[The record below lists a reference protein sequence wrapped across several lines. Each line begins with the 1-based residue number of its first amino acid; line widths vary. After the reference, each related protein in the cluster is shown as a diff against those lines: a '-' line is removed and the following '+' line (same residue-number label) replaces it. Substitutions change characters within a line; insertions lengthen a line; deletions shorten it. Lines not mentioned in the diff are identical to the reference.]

1 MKLTSPELRPYFLS
15 LYLYLLS
22 LSFLCLE
29 KKHQSNITYI
39 NERNPRDTFS
49 HYLYSTIYSGVD
61 YSFPSH
67 SHSPLTAMDTY
78 EATKIVF
85 SRIQSLDPE
94 NASKIM
100 GYILIQD
107 QGDEEMIRLAHG
119 PDAFLFSL
127 INQAKDCLGLSSN
140 SSCSSHSTPS
150 SPSPYSPTKFGPFP
164 QTSPRITIPNNGF
177 PSSSPSSLW
186 SAGSPAFPRSPL
198 SYAAVV
204 NGSAN
209 PASSGSSSS
218 PSHAGFYNGDAADQ
232 LAFLDEPFDAI
243 MSPTGKSDS
252 LIFPYE
258 ESTDQHQLHRRRCSV
273 SDGFLGGSDDGGGA
287 AAPNGLGLRPCM
299 YFGRGVCKNG
309 FSDSGDGS
317 GPVFGSPSSK
327 IDASFN
333 ELVRMKALQQQRFA
347 AAAASPFIASGAHHP
362 FSYNKC
368 MNILNDNPRSAPA
381 ALMMGE
387 DFRKFGRCRPE
398 TNDYSGMGLGGY
410 SNSCSRQIYLTFPAD
425 STFSEEDVSNYFSLY
440 GPVQDVRIPYQQ
452 KRMFGFV
459 TFVYPETVKR
469 ILAKGNPHFVC
480 DSRVLVKP
488 YKEKG
493 NIPDKKQQH
502 HMDRAKFGTC
512 LSPSGLDS
520 LEPHDLPFG
529 PRMFY
534 NSREAIL
541 RRKLEQEAELQQ
553 ALELQERRLMN
564 MQLVDQKNH
573 PNYHHFQPGGSY
585 PGIPVPSMSNPL
597 SQNNQVVLLDNVKL
611 PPWEAGEV
619 QENDGG
625 NETSKEPSA
634 NHDDPELN
642 KSMENIL
649 PDNLFAFPTKSP
661 AENLPPSPAPANADD
676 DSPSDTPS
684 NDIPALSAT
693 STLNMASLQSCAL
706 KMPKLTS
713 GQEAIEV

>member
-1 MKLTSPELRPYFLS
+1 
-15 LYLYLLS
+15 
-22 LSFLCLE
+22 
-29 KKHQSNITYI
+29 
-39 NERNPRDTFS
+39 
-49 HYLYSTIYSGVD
+49 
-61 YSFPSH
+61 
-67 SHSPLTAMDTY
+67 MDTY

-127 INQAKDCLGLSSN
+127 INQAKDCLGLS
-140 SSCSSHSTPS
+140 CSSHSTPS
-150 SPSPYSPTKFGPFP
+150 SPYSPTKFGPFP

-177 PSSSPSSLW
+177 PASSPSSVW

-204 NGSAN
+204 NGSTN

-218 PSHAGFYNGDAADQ
+218 PSHGFYNGDSAADQ
-232 LAFLDEPFDAI
+232 LAFLDEPFEPI

-258 ESTDQHQLHRRRCSV
+258 ESPDHHRRRCSV
-273 SDGFLGGSDDGGGA
+273 SDGFLGGSDDGGA
-287 AAPNGLGLRPCM
+287 GLRPCM
-299 YFGRGVCKNG
+299 YFGRKNG
-309 FSDSGDGS
+309 FSETGDGS
-317 GPVFGSPSSK
+317 GPVFGSPNK
-327 IDASFN
+327 IEASFN

-347 AAAASPFIASGAHHP
+347 AAAAGASSPFIASGGHHP

-534 NSREAIL
+534 NSREAML

-553 ALELQERRLMN
+553 AIELQERRLMT

-573 PNYHHFQPGGSY
+573 PNYHHFQPGSY

-597 SQNNQVVLLDNVKL
+597 SQNNQAVILDVAADNAKL
-611 PPWEAGEV
+611 PWEASEV

-625 NETSKEPSA
+625 NEASKEQNT

-642 KSMENIL
+642 KSLENIL

-661 AENLPPSPAPANADD
+661 AENLPPSPSPANADD
-676 DSPSDTPS
+676 SSSSDTP

>member
-1 MKLTSPELRPYFLS
+1 
-15 LYLYLLS
+15 
-22 LSFLCLE
+22 
-29 KKHQSNITYI
+29 
-39 NERNPRDTFS
+39 
-49 HYLYSTIYSGVD
+49 
-61 YSFPSH
+61 
-67 SHSPLTAMDTY
+67 MDTY

-127 INQAKDCLGLSSN
+127 INQAKDCLGLS
-140 SSCSSHSTPS
+140 CSSHSTPS
-150 SPSPYSPTKFGPFP
+150 SPYSPTKFGPFP
-164 QTSPRITIPNNGF
+164 QSSPRITIPNNGF
-177 PSSSPSSLW
+177 PASSPSSVW

-204 NGSAN
+204 NGSTN

-218 PSHAGFYNGDAADQ
+218 PSHGFYNGDSAADQ
-232 LAFLDEPFDAI
+232 LAFLDEPFEPI

-258 ESTDQHQLHRRRCSV
+258 ESPDHHRRRCSV
-273 SDGFLGGSDDGGGA
+273 SDGFLGGSDDGGA
-287 AAPNGLGLRPCM
+287 GLRPCM
-299 YFGRGVCKNG
+299 YFGRKNG
-309 FSDSGDGS
+309 FSEPGDGS
-317 GPVFGSPSSK
+317 GPTVWNGSLIMWTTAEK
-327 IDASFN
+327 
-333 ELVRMKALQQQRFA
+333 
-347 AAAASPFIASGAHHP
+347 
-362 FSYNKC
+362 
-368 MNILNDNPRSAPA
+368 SAPA

-534 NSREAIL
+534 NSREAML

-553 ALELQERRLMN
+553 AIELQERRLMT

-573 PNYHHFQPGGSY
+573 PNYHHFQPGSY
-585 PGIPVPSMSNPL
+585 PGIPVPSLSNPL
-597 SQNNQVVLLDNVKL
+597 SQNNQAVILDVAADNAKL
-611 PPWEAGEV
+611 PWEASEV

-625 NETSKEPSA
+625 NETSKEQNT

-642 KSMENIL
+642 KSLENIL
-649 PDNLFAFPTKSP
+649 PDNLFAFPTKFP

-676 DSPSDTPS
+676 SSSSDTPS

-706 KMPKLTS
+706 KMPK
-713 GQEAIEV
+713 

>member
-1 MKLTSPELRPYFLS
+1 
-15 LYLYLLS
+15 
-22 LSFLCLE
+22 
-29 KKHQSNITYI
+29 
-39 NERNPRDTFS
+39 
-49 HYLYSTIYSGVD
+49 
-61 YSFPSH
+61 
-67 SHSPLTAMDTY
+67 MDTY

-127 INQAKDCLGLSSN
+127 INQAKDCLGLS
-140 SSCSSHSTPS
+140 CSSHSTPS
-150 SPSPYSPTKFGPFP
+150 SPYSPTKFGPFP
-164 QTSPRITIPNNGF
+164 QSSPRITIPNNGF
-177 PSSSPSSLW
+177 PASSPSSVW

-204 NGSAN
+204 NGSTN

-218 PSHAGFYNGDAADQ
+218 PSHGFYNGDSAADQ
-232 LAFLDEPFDAI
+232 LAFLDEPFEPI

-258 ESTDQHQLHRRRCSV
+258 ESPDHHRRRCSV
-273 SDGFLGGSDDGGGA
+273 SDGFLGGSDDGGA
-287 AAPNGLGLRPCM
+287 GLRPCM
-299 YFGRGVCKNG
+299 YFGRKNG
-309 FSDSGDGS
+309 FSETGDGS
-317 GPVFGSPSSK
+317 GPTVWNGSLIMWTTAEK
-327 IDASFN
+327 
-333 ELVRMKALQQQRFA
+333 
-347 AAAASPFIASGAHHP
+347 
-362 FSYNKC
+362 
-368 MNILNDNPRSAPA
+368 SAPA

-534 NSREAIL
+534 NSREEML

-553 ALELQERRLMN
+553 AIELQERRLMT

-573 PNYHHFQPGGSY
+573 PNYHHFQPGSY

-597 SQNNQVVLLDNVKL
+597 SQNNQAVILDVAADNAKL
-611 PPWEAGEV
+611 PWEASEV

-625 NETSKEPSA
+625 NETSKEQNT

-642 KSMENIL
+642 KSLENIL

-676 DSPSDTPS
+676 SSSSDTP

-706 KMPKLTS
+706 KMPK
-713 GQEAIEV
+713 